1 MHQPSI
7 LESFGNA
14 RERAKAAIAA
24 IKAGEGVLIVDDE
37 DRENEGDLIY
47 AAETITPKQMALL
60 IRECSGIVCLCL
72 TDEMADAL
80 ELEPMV
86 KNNTNKNHTAFTV
99 TIEAAEGVTTGVSA
113 SDRVTTIR
121 AAIAPNAKPSDLNRP
136 GHIFPLRA
144 RPGGVLERRGHT
156 EVTCDLCRLAGLTP
170 AGVLCELT
178 NEDGTMARLPQIAD
192 FARKHGMPL
201 ATVEDIAQYRMEQE
215 GEQARFK
222 RLPIHES
229 PMLNAPGFFHPSCE
243 EMKSARGRR
252 VLQKSPSSRHKQTFS
267 FLTSS
272 CLSHRPARRA

>member
-7 LESFGNA
+7 LETFGNS
-14 RERAKAAIAA
+14 RERAEAAIAA

-72 TDEMADAL
+72 TDEKADEL

-86 KNNTNKNHTAFTV
+86 KNNTNKNGTAFTV

-113 SDRVTTIR
+113 ADRVTTIR
-121 AAIAPNAKPSDLNRP
+121 AAVAPNAKPSDLNRP

-156 EVTCDLCRLAGLTP
+156 ETTCDLARLAGLAP

-178 NEDGTMARLPQIAD
+178 NEDGTMARLPEVAA

-201 ATVEDIAQYRMEQE
+201 ATVEDIAQYRLET
-215 GEQARFK
+215 GK
-222 RLPIHES
+222 
-229 PMLNAPGFFHPSCE
+229 
-243 EMKSARGRR
+243 
-252 VLQKSPSSRHKQTFS
+252 
-267 FLTSS
+267 
-272 CLSHRPARRA
+272 